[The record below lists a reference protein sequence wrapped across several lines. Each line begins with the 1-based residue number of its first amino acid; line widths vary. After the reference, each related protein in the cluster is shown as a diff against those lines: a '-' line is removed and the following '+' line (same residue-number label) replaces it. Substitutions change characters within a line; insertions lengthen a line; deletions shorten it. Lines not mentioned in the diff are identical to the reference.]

1 MMSLD
6 NSIVRKI
13 YGTVIPQ
20 EESVCAVGGGGGWG
34 EGTLIKIPR
43 CGPDAFYRVHTLG
56 GIWGLSPCMGSGAKP
71 VAKNSFRSFQRAK
84 MSPQDTQLNTIP
96 CSYIFLPKSN

>member
-20 EESVCAVGGGGGWG
+20 EESVCAVGGGRVLSSKYPG
-34 EGTLIKIPR
+34 
-43 CGPDAFYRVHTLG
+43 AFLMHFIEYALLR
-56 GIWGLSPCMGSGAKP
+56 GSGGYPP
-71 VAKNSFRSFQRAK
+71 VWGQGRSLWQK
-84 MSPQDTQLNTIP
+84 IVLGHSKEL
-96 CSYIFLPKSN
+96 K